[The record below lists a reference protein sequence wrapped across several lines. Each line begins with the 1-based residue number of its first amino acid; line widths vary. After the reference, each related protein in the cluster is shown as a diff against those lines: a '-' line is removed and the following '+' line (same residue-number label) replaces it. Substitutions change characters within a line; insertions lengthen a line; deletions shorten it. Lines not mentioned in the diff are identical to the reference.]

1 MLKDFRINTV
11 DTGNKQS
18 KEIQSTGR
26 GGGRGGGGEV
36 VTEVLFK

>member
-26 GGGRGGGGEV
+26 GGWEGGGRW
-36 VTEVLFK
+36 